1 MPHDIVSF
9 DRLTAEAAMRHSD
22 RGWPSSKDEAWR
34 FTNINAIRKADFS
47 PAKQASTED
56 SFSGEHLI
64 YFINGIYQPIE
75 NMSFSKGIHCQK
87 LSVDTDLSSALA
99 AAVPDGHNVA
109 DFALAHASD
118 GLAITI
124 DQVVDAPLQMIF
136 DCGGDGISSHA
147 VLVFKLMPEAE
158 LTILEEH
165 KGNGAGLSVSP
176 LMLSVLKKGQNFIMR
191 GD

>member
-1 MPHDIVSF
+1 
-9 DRLTAEAAMRHSD
+9 
-22 RGWPSSKDEAWR
+22 
-34 FTNINAIRKADFS
+34 
-47 PAKQASTED
+47 
-56 SFSGEHLI
+56 
-64 YFINGIYQPIE
+64 
-75 NMSFSKGIHCQK
+75 MSFSKGIHCQK

-136 DCGGDGISSHA
+136 DYAGDGISSHA

-165 KGNGAGLSVSP
+165 KGNGAVYL
-176 LMLSVLKKGQNFIMR
+176 LH
-191 GD
+191 